1 MKAINHSWIARDM
14 IGCNVALDL
23 INTVSGWNDTPEDWV
38 PDISSFLAWAR
49 ISGLLS
55 AAEKNQ
61 AEQLAQDF
69 PVAAERVLAAL
80 KELRFALWRIVNSL
94 ECHKVPKPLDLS
106 VMNEWARRLH
116 LSEEL
121 VFTRNKITLAIN
133 GDIPP
138 LELPTLRITAPALL
152 LISDATLGRIN
163 TCPGR
168 N

>member
-1 MKAINHSWIARDM
+1 MKAINHSWIARD
-14 IGCNVALDL
+14 IICGNVALDL
-23 INTVSGWNDTPEDWV
+23 INTVSGWNDTTEDWV

-94 ECHKVPKPLDLS
+94 ECHKGPKPLDLS
-106 VMNEWARRLH
+106 GMNEGERRWH
-116 LSEEL
+116 LSED
-121 VFTRNKITLAIN
+121 VMFTLNKLA
-133 GDIPP
+133 
-138 LELPTLRITAPALL
+138 LAL
-152 LISDATLGRIN
+152 
-163 TCPGR
+163 
-168 N
+168 